1 MENKYLNFSRESLEF
16 KLDQAQE
23 ELKSLEIDLF
33 ILKPRV
39 GELTKEIFELREAIK
54 AKED

>member
-1 MENKYLNFSRESLEF
+1 MENKYLNLSRESLEF

-33 ILKPRV
+33 ILNPRV

>member
-16 KLDQAQE
+16 KLEQAQE

-33 ILKPRV
+33 ILNPRV